1 MLYSSVIYHKEA
13 SVERAD
19 RAKIF
24 WSGRSQ
30 AVRLPKDCRFEGT
43 EVRIRRRGDAVIL
56 EPIPTDWRWLDELVP
71 SGVDADLIEAV
82 EDRTEDQERPAL
94 ERLFD

>member
-1 MLYSSVIYHKEA
+1 M
-13 SVERAD
+13 ERAD

-30 AVRLPKDCRFEGT
+30 AVRLPKEYRFDGT

-56 EPIPTDWRWLDELVP
+56 EPIPTDWRWLEELVAT
-71 SGVDADLIEAV
+71 GLDDDFIEAV
-82 EDRTEDQERPAL
+82 KERPKDQERPGL
-94 ERLFD
+94 ESLFD

>member
-1 MLYSSVIYHKEA
+1 M
-13 SVERAD
+13 ERAD

-30 AVRLPKDCRFEGT
+30 AVRLPKQYRFEGK

-56 EPIPTDWRWLDELVP
+56 EPIPEDWCWLDELIS
-71 SGVDADLIEAV
+71 SGVDADFVEAV
-82 EDRTEDQERPAL
+82 EERPADQDRPGL
-94 ERLFD
+94 KQLFD

>member
-1 MLYSSVIYHKEA
+1 M
-13 SVERAD
+13 ERAD
-19 RAKIF
+19 RAKLF

-30 AVRLPKDCRFEGT
+30 AVRLPKEYRFDGT

-56 EPIPTDWRWLDELVP
+56 EPIPTDWRWLDELVAI
-71 SGVDADLIEAV
+71 GLDDDFIEAI
-82 EDRTEDQERPAL
+82 EERTADQERPGL

>member
-1 MLYSSVIYHKEA
+1 M
-13 SVERAD
+13 ERAD

-30 AVRLPKDCRFEGT
+30 AVRLPEDYRFEGT

-56 EPIPTDWRWLDELVP
+56 EPILTDWRWLDELIPPGLDSDFV
-71 SGVDADLIEAV
+71 EAV
-82 EDRTEDQERPAL
+82 KERPEDQERPGL